1 MLLRSPDENS
11 EVSTGL
17 DNMEATSDRQNLW
30 SGQVGMGARLKLE
43 EVEAVCAD
51 NSEFQVVWPGERA
64 EMEQELKEKVKLQ
77 ADSSKMI
84 GKKACPYSA
93 KNDPKVKSLR

>member
-1 MLLRSPDENS
+1 MLLRSLDKNS
-11 EVSTGL
+11 KVSTGL
-17 DNMEATSDRQNLW
+17 DNMEATGDLQKLR
-30 SGQVGMGARLKLE
+30 SGQVMMGARLKLE

-51 NSEFQVVWPGERA
+51 NSEFQVVWPGEGA
-64 EMEQELKEKVKLQ
+64 KMEQELKEKVKLQ

-93 KNDPKVKSLR
+93 RNDPRVKSLR